1 MQVIFKLS
9 SIFLFFISTVGAEV
23 VVPDD
28 YEVSEGNNTIYI
40 YGEEYR
46 GAIPSI
52 KAYQKK
58 VIEYYEKEFGFA
70 FDDKLRVGLATSN
83 NQIANGFSTQ
93 MPFNMQLFYGSGA
106 SYIDYFCFSSWLKTL
121 LIHETAH
128 NFQLNPK
135 ENIVSKT
142 GHEILGNNPILFLGL
157 FPIFPI
163 PNVTE
168 SPFIL
173 EGNAVMNESR
183 FGNGGRLFSGYALAE
198 VVALVKAGKITPEL
212 MYNTTLEFP
221 YGEHFYLVGG
231 FFQQFLVKRY
241 GIKKVNGYFK
251 QYSTQ
256 AFPFFTNRIFKEE
269 FGKTFEQLLSEF
281 VQEMREKHASAKE
294 LHGEVIARSKLFVPL
309 NRDSNELYTLIGDR
323 RSEPQLL
330 TIDRSKGEATFT
342 SDDYREGKVFKIDGN
357 YYSQGSAKTSPVKIE
372 MGLFDDDGFLK
383 EGTGGKAIQGYTQS
397 GKEVYVDVI
406 NSLDAPQVYVDGRF
420 YTQSYSSVHVDKDD
434 LYYFKQEGE
443 KRTLFKNKTALY
455 SFEGHYGFVVDVDN
469 EGGIYF
475 IGSSEH
481 GSTIYRFINGKIER
495 VNEADNIIDFKLLK
509 HQKAVAVTIGA
520 EGYEYIVIPLRK
532 FKRSTIYVQKVV
544 AIEKKNSLD
553 ATPFSRGSTTP
564 LKSHAYNALTNL
576 EYSALEP
583 FLSYGSY
590 DGFGID
596 AQVMFTDP
604 LWQNQLSLIGSHN
617 KQRDI
622 VGLSYDNSASRLS
635 FGASYYK
642 VLKNSYYN
650 SSYRDSGYDLYA
662 TFPWLEQGYWNIS
675 STLVFTKPYDSIYRN
690 PLTLSLDIVNKKQYG
705 FSKYTNSLNALTLFM
720 SDDRENSLYGVT
732 YSFRHDL
739 MWQSYFG
746 LKGNYLKSSEV
757 DSFNEKGIELDDTFN
772 NIQSDLGTLDI
783 PSFSFK
789 TYAQEVKMAELSL
802 AKVFDGSLYFYS
814 FPLSLQRETLYAK
827 QRHYEIDFGRGLSK
841 SYNET
846 TLGAEFDLLFLHK
859 LGLPLSVEWIHNQDV
874 FDPNKIRFLI
884 GGSF

>member
-1 MQVIFKLS
+1 MVKKIALIALLS
-9 SIFLFFISTVGAEV
+9 LSTATAGV

-28 YEVSEGNNTIYI
+28 YEVSEGDETIYI
-40 YGEEYR
+40 YGKEYR

-58 VIEYYEKEFGFA
+58 VIENYEKEFGFD
-70 FDDKLRVGLATSN
+70 FDDKLRVALATSN

-93 MPFNMQLFYGSGA
+93 MPFNMQLFYGAGA
-106 SYIDYFCFSSWLKTL
+106 SYVDYFCFSSWLKTL

-142 GHEILGNNPILFLGL
+142 GHKILGNNPISFLGI

-163 PNVTE
+163 PNATE

-198 VVALVKAGKITPEL
+198 VVALAKAGKITPQL
-212 MYNTTLEFP
+212 MYNSTLEFP

-231 FFQQFLVKRY
+231 FFQQFLVKCY

-269 FGKTFEQLLSEF
+269 FGKNFEQLLSEF

-294 LHGEVIARSKLFVPL
+294 LHGEVITQSKLFVPL

-372 MGLFDDDGFLK
+372 MGLFDSDGFLK

-397 GKEVYVDVI
+397 GKEVYVDVTK
-406 NSLDAPQVYVDGRF
+406 SLDAPQVYVDGKF
-420 YTQSYSSVHVDKDD
+420 YTDSYSSVHVDKDD

-455 SFEGHYGFVVDVDN
+455 SFEGHYGFVVDID
-469 EGGIYF
+469 EQGGIYF
-475 IGSSEH
+475 IGSSKN
-481 GSTIYRFINGKIER
+481 GSTIYRFLNGKIER
-495 VNEADNIIDFKLLK
+495 VSEADNVIDFKLLK
-509 HQKAVAVTIGA
+509 YQKAVAVTIGA
-520 EGYEYIVIPLRK
+520 EGYEYIVIPLGN
-532 FKRSTIYVQKVV
+532 FKRSTIYAQKVV
-544 AIEKKNSLD
+544 AIENKNSLD
-553 ATPFSRGSTTP
+553 TTPFAKESAIS
-564 LKSHAYNALTNL
+564 LKSHAYNALSNL
-576 EYSALEP
+576 EYSALDP
-583 FLSYGSY
+583 YFSYSSY
-590 DGFGID
+590 DGFGVD
-596 AQVMFTDP
+596 VQVMFTDP
-604 LWQNQLSLIGSHN
+604 LWQNQLSLIGLHT
-617 KQRDI
+617 KQREI
-622 VGLSYDNSASRLS
+622 LGVQYNNSASRLM
-635 FGASYYK
+635 FGGSYYK
-642 VLKNSYYN
+642 VLKNSNYNN

-662 TFPWLEQGYWNIS
+662 KFPWIEEGYWDIS
-675 STLVFTKPYDSIYRN
+675 STLAFTKPYANIYRE
-690 PLTLSLDIVNKKQYG
+690 PLTFSLNILNKKQYG
-705 FSKYTNSLNALTLFM
+705 FSKYANSLNALSLFA
-720 SDDRENSLYGVT
+720 SEDRESSLYGIT
-732 YSFRHDL
+732 YSFKHDL
-739 MWQSYFG
+739 VAQSYIG
-746 LKGNYLKSSEV
+746 LKGSYLKSSEV
-757 DSFNEKGIELDDTFN
+757 DFFNEKGIELDDTFN

-789 TYAQEVKMAELSL
+789 TYAKEVKMAELSL
-802 AKVFDGSLYFYS
+802 SKVFDGSLYFYS
-814 FPLSLQRETLYAK
+814 FPISLQRETFYAK
-827 QRHYEIDFGRGLSK
+827 QRHYEIDFGSTLLK
-841 SYNET
+841 SYDET
-846 TLGAEFDLLFLHK
+846 TIGAEFDLLFLHK
-859 LGLPLSVEWIHNQDV
+859 LGLPLSIEWVHNRDV
-874 FDPNKIRFLI
+874 IDQNKVRVLI